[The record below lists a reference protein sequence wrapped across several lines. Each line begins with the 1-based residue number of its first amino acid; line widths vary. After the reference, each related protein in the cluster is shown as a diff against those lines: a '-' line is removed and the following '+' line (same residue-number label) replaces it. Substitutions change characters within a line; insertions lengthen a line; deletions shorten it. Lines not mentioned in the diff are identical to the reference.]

1 VLQRKWKKVGVN
13 LMTEK
18 KNASMETETYL
29 SMMRDKPVY
38 RKMVREGVFT
48 EEQLDECLKTL
59 YENDL
64 KEENR

>member
-1 VLQRKWKKVGVN
+1 
-13 LMTEK
+13 MEK
-18 KNASMETETYL
+18 SRGEFNDGEKNASMETETYL

-38 RKMVREGVFT
+38 RKMVQEGVFT

>member
-1 VLQRKWKKVGVN
+1 MAKAEVK
-13 LMTEK
+13 LMTDNK
-18 KNASMETETYL
+18 KANRETEIYL

-38 RKMVREGVFT
+38 RKMVKEGVFT
-48 EEQLDECLKTL
+48 EEQLDECLKAL

>member
-1 VLQRKWKKVGVN
+1 
-13 LMTEK
+13 MTEK